1 MYDKADDGDGA
12 DAAAT
17 SAAAATA
24 AVVAAAAAVNVAGA
38 TAATT
43 AAASPPPMCSP
54 AGWRE
59 GVAYSRRS
67 SSYRNSTVRSVAG
80 CCEDCSKDEQCLAW
94 NYKLPSTNCFL
105 WHTVPALAPGTPTQ
119 HSTIGTKF
127 PPAPPPSPAPPP
139 PPAPKGALNVL

>member
-1 MYDKADDGDGA
+1 MADGCLAGVQRLIPSMMPSA
-12 DAAAT
+12 LRKPRLVPLWLWLAAA
-17 SAAAATA
+17 S
-24 AVVAAAAAVNVAGA
+24 
-38 TAATT
+38 TT
-43 AAASPPPMCSP
+43 AAFTPPMCSP

-67 SSYRNSTVRSVAG
+67 SSYRNSTVRSVAD
-80 CCEDCSKDEQCLAW
+80 CCEDCNKDEQCLAW